1 MVSVTSFWILW
12 TIFVFLVV
20 FHFFPTCVAF
30 VSRHPERRSLAMLNI
45 LSLFSFALW
54 LALMVWAVGG
64 QRDDSTI
71 NRFMGNRQHRRWIQL
86 GAAGIA
92 AFSFGSTLGGLNI
105 V

>member
-1 MVSVTSFWILW
+1 MTETTFWLLW

-20 FHFFPTCVAF
+20 FNFLPACVAY
-30 VSRHPERRSLAMLNI
+30 VSRHPDRRRLALLNI

-54 LALMVWAVGG
+54 VALMVWAVGG
-64 QRDDSTI
+64 KRDDGII
-71 NRFMGNRQHRRWIQL
+71 NRFMGDARNRRWVTL